1 MKKGDR
7 KTWKSGSIE
16 KTRRNEKIVAAR
28 EIHKEKWQRIARRF
42 GISHPRCIEI
52 YQREMRRRA
61 EAGEAAA

>member
-7 KTWKSGSIE
+7 RPWKSGSIE
-16 KTRRNEKIVAAR
+16 KVRRNSKIVAAR

-42 GISHPRCIEI
+42 GISHTRAIAI

-61 EAGEAAA
+61 EAAEAGA